1 MNGTAVE
8 AVETEVLPPEIKQ
21 KVEAELAP
29 FRQHSI
35 GEHKPITNDAEEMV
49 SVVVVAQRKRDYK
62 ELEEI
67 RDRLVR
73 PYNTIVNQINAAFKP
88 ETEKADID
96 WRLRDQ
102 DLSIYRAAKQA
113 AIDAA
118 NRKAI
123 ADAEEARRAK
133 EAKEEAARQ
142 EAKRLRDE
150 QERLEQD
157 ENNRILQAEMDR
169 QAAEKKIR
177 DDAQAV
183 IDAKE
188 RGDEAAARA
197 AQDELDM
204 RKRAEEERLQKA
216 EGDRLAAVAEQAKL
230 EKAAIKQDAKA
241 DIAATEATM
250 IAPTIQVNDSLGK
263 KTLSDGSSVGTRQVQ
278 DWRFDNGAPI
288 YVDPLTRKKQVEYYA
303 DDVKMAGIEIPKG
316 CLLVDLSKLG
326 TIVKAGVPIKGC
338 TRFTRSATTADKK

>member
-8 AVETEVLPPEIKQ
+8 TVETEVLPPEIKQ
-21 KVEAELAP
+21 KIDVELAP
-29 FRQHSI
+29 YRQGSLV
-35 GEHKPITNDAEEMV
+35 ERKPITNDAQEMV
-49 SVVVVAQRKRDYK
+49 NVVVVAQRKRDYK

-73 PYNTIVNQINAAFKP
+73 PYNTIVKQINAAFKV
-88 ETEKADID
+88 ETEKADTD

-102 DLSIYRAAKQA
+102 DLSAYRTAKQA

-150 QERLEQD
+150 QERLEQ
-157 ENNRILQAEMDR
+157 EEINRQFQEEMDKL
-169 QAAEKKIR
+169 AAAKKIK
-177 DDAQAV
+177 DDEEALAR
-183 IDAKE
+183 AKRE
-188 RGDEAAARA
+188 GDARA
-197 AQDELDM
+197 AREAQEMLDRAKKLEDE
-204 RKRAEEERLQKA
+204 RAQKA
-216 EGDRLAAVAEQAKL
+216 ENDRLSSIAEQARL

-241 DIAATEATM
+241 DIAASEATM

-263 KTLSDGSSVGTRQVQ
+263 KTLSDGSSVGTRQVE
-278 DWRFDNGAPI
+278 DWRFDNGLQI
-288 YVDPLTRKKQVEYYA
+288 YSDPLTRKKYADLYA
-303 DDVKMAGIEIPKG
+303 DDPRLANVEIPKS

-326 TIVKAGVPIKGC
+326 KIVKSGMPVKGC
-338 TRFTRSATTADKK
+338 TKFMRSATTADKK